1 MLSLPSSV
9 RVFLAAGATDMRK
22 SIDGLA
28 AATRR
33 ALRQDPFT
41 GDLFVFCNRRRD
53 RVKILYW
60 ERSGFWLL
68 HKRLE
73 SGTFSW
79 PSAKRA
85 SYATEEIDSAQLAA
99 LLGGLVVLSC
109 GRKRCPT
116 RRPRAGDVTASSPRP
131 GRARPEAERWKQ
143 TEPGRPPGWRVER
156 S

>member
-33 ALRQDPFT
+33 ALGQDPFT

-79 PSAKRA
+79 PSSK
-85 SYATEEIDSAQLAA
+85 SGSHATEEIDSAQLVA
-99 LLGGLVVLSC
+99 LLGGLVVSSH
-109 GRKRCPT
+109 RKRWFSWKPSNA
-116 RRPRAGDVTASSPRP
+116 RASSADYLHREQ
-131 GRARPEAERWKQ
+131 RAPE
-143 TEPGRPPGWRVER
+143 
-156 S
+156 

>member
-79 PSAKRA
+79 PSVERA
-85 SYATEEIDSAQLAA
+85 SYPTEEIDSAQLAA
-99 LLGGLVVLSC
+99 LLGGLVVSSR
-109 GRKRCPT
+109 RKRWFSWKPSNGGAPSDDSLH
-116 RRPRAGDVTASSPRP
+116 REQRAS
-131 GRARPEAERWKQ
+131 E
-143 TEPGRPPGWRVER
+143 
-156 S
+156 